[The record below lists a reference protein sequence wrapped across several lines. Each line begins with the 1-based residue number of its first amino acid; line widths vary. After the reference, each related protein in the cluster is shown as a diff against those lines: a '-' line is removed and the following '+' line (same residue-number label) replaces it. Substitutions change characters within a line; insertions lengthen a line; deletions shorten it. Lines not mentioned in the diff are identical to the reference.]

1 MNPEELLNKL
11 KHGSSL
17 KIQQSLDAIYAV
29 CIEQLERGIQDFS
42 VSTISNL
49 GFNRGVPKAQS
60 IRNKTGEK
68 YRALIQCFADASSQK
83 PNSVKPS
90 QTDNAWIEEIQNPK
104 HQLLVRIMA
113 SELKEAQQM
122 ISEIIPPKQR
132 IDIYDHKNMIP
143 NESFKL
149 SDQEVRA
156 LQYLLSTDFQKKKW
170 NLKPTHF
177 GELVDE
183 SNKPVF
189 KVSTLDALR
198 KALEYLS

>member
-1 MNPEELLNKL
+1 MDAEEFLNEL
-11 KHGSSL
+11 KKNTSM
-17 KIQQSLDAIYAV
+17 KIQQSLDAIYEI
-29 CIEQLERGIQDFS
+29 CIEQQERGIHDFS
-42 VSTISNL
+42 ISTIAKL

-68 YRALIQCFADASSQK
+68 YKALIQYFADVASQK
-83 PNSVKPS
+83 TKLKKPS
-90 QTDNAWIEEIQNPK
+90 QSENEWIDEIQNPK

-122 ISEIIPPKQR
+122 IREIIPPKQR

-143 NESFKL
+143 DQSFKL
-149 SDQEVRA
+149 SEQEVRA
-156 LQYLLSTDFQKKKW
+156 LQYLLSSDFQKKW

-177 GELVDE
+177 GELIDE

>member
-122 ISEIIPPKQR
+122 IREIIPPKQR

-143 NESFKL
+143 EESFKL

-156 LQYLLSTDFQKKKW
+156 LQYLLSTDFQKKW

-189 KVSTLDALR
+189 KISTLDALR

>member
-11 KHGSSL
+11 KVGSSL
-17 KIQQSLDAIYAV
+17 KIQQSLDAIYAI
-29 CIEQLERGIQDFS
+29 CTEQQERGIHDFS
-42 VSTISNL
+42 ISTIAKL
-49 GFNRGVPKAQS
+49 GSNRGVPKAQS

-68 YRALIQCFADASSQK
+68 YRALIQCFADLSTQK
-83 PNSVKPS
+83 PKLRKPS
-90 QTDNAWIEEIQNPK
+90 QSENDWIEEIQNPK

-113 SELKEAQQM
+113 SELKEAQQ
-122 ISEIIPPKQR
+122 IIREIIPPKQR
-132 IDIYDHKNMIP
+132 IDIYDYKNMSP
-143 NESFKL
+143 DQSFKL
-149 SDQEVRA
+149 SEQEVRA
-156 LQYLLSTDFQKKKW
+156 LQYLLSTDFQKKW

>member
-11 KHGSSL
+11 KVGSSL
-17 KIQQSLDAIYAV
+17 KVQQSLDAIYEI
-29 CIEQLERGIQDFS
+29 CTEQQERGIHDFS
-42 VSTISNL
+42 ISTIAKL
-49 GFNRGVPKAQS
+49 GSNRGVPKAQS

-68 YRALIQCFADASSQK
+68 YRVLIQCFADLASQTPK
-83 PNSVKPS
+83 LRKPS
-90 QTDNAWIEEIQNPK
+90 QTENDWIEEIQNPK

-113 SELKEAQQM
+113 SELKEAQQ
-122 ISEIIPPKQR
+122 IIREIIPPKQR
-132 IDIYDHKNMIP
+132 IDIYDHKNISP
-143 NESFKL
+143 NQSFKL
-149 SDQEVRA
+149 SEQEVRA
-156 LQYLLSTDFQKKKW
+156 LQYLLSTDFQKKW

>member
-1 MNPEELLNKL
+1 MNSEELLNRL

-17 KIQQSLDAIYAV
+17 KIQQSLDAIYEICV
-29 CIEQLERGIQDFS
+29 EQQERGIHDFS
-42 VSTISNL
+42 VSTIAKL
-49 GFNRGVPKAQS
+49 GFNRGVPRAQS

-68 YRALIQCFADASSQK
+68 YRAIIQSFEDFSSQMPK
-83 PNSVKPS
+83 LRKPS
-90 QTDNAWIEEIQNPK
+90 QSDSTWIDEIQNPK

-113 SELKEAQQM
+113 SELKEAHQM
-122 ISEIIPPKQR
+122 IREIIPPKQR

-143 NESFKL
+143 DQSFKL

-156 LQYLLSTDFQKKKW
+156 LQYLLSTDFQKKW

-189 KVSTLDALR
+189 KISTLDALR

>member
-1 MNPEELLNKL
+1 MNPEDLLNKL
-11 KHGSSL
+11 KVGSSL
-17 KIQQSLDAIYAV
+17 KIQQSLDAIYEI
-29 CIEQLERGIQDFS
+29 CTEQQERGIHDFS
-42 VSTISNL
+42 ISTIAKL
-49 GFNRGVPKAQS
+49 GSNRGVPKAQS

-68 YRALIQCFADASSQK
+68 YRALIQYFADLSSQK
-83 PNSVKPS
+83 PKLRKPS
-90 QTDNAWIEEIQNPK
+90 QSENDWIEEIQNPK

-113 SELKEAQQM
+113 SELKEAQQ
-122 ISEIIPPKQR
+122 IIREIIPPKQR
-132 IDIYDHKNMIP
+132 IDIYDHKNISVDQ
-143 NESFKL
+143 SFKL
-149 SDQEVRA
+149 SEQEVRA
-156 LQYLLSTDFQKKKW
+156 LQYLLSKDFQKKW

>member
-1 MNPEELLNKL
+1 MNSEELLNRL

-17 KIQQSLDAIYAV
+17 KIQQSLDAIYEICV
-29 CIEQLERGIQDFS
+29 EQQERGIHDFS
-42 VSTISNL
+42 VSTIAKL
-49 GFNRGVPKAQS
+49 GFNRGVPRAQS

-68 YRALIQCFADASSQK
+68 YRAIIQSFEDFSSQMPK
-83 PNSVKPS
+83 LRKPS
-90 QTDNAWIEEIQNPK
+90 QSDSVWIDEIQNPK

-113 SELKEAQQM
+113 SELKQAQQM
-122 ISEIIPPKQR
+122 IREIIPPKQR

-143 NESFKL
+143 DQSFKF

-156 LQYLLSTDFQKKKW
+156 LQYLLSSDFQKKW
-170 NLKPTHF
+170 NLKSTHF

-189 KVSTLDALR
+189 KISTLDALR

>member
-11 KHGSSL
+11 KLGSSL
-17 KIQQSLDAIYAV
+17 KMQQSLDAISEI
-29 CIEQLERGIQDFS
+29 CIEQQERGILDFS
-42 VSTISNL
+42 ISTIAKL
-49 GFNRGVPKAQS
+49 GNNRGVPKAQS

-68 YRALIQCFADASSQK
+68 YRALIQYFADLASQTPK
-83 PNSVKPS
+83 LRKPS
-90 QTDNAWIEEIQNPK
+90 QSENDWIEEIQNPK

-122 ISEIIPPKQR
+122 IREIIPPKQR

-143 NESFKL
+143 NESFRL

-156 LQYLLSTDFQKKKW
+156 LQYLLSTDFQKKW

>member
-42 VSTISNL
+42 VSTIANL

-83 PNSVKPS
+83 SNLVKPS
-90 QTDNAWIEEIQNPK
+90 QTDNPWIEEIQNPK

-122 ISEIIPPKQR
+122 IREIIPPKQR

-143 NESFKL
+143 EESFKL

-156 LQYLLSTDFQKKKW
+156 LQYLLSADFQKKW

-183 SNKPVF
+183 SNNPVF
-189 KVSTLDALR
+189 KISTLDALR

>member
-11 KHGSSL
+11 KLGSSL
-17 KIQQSLDAIYAV
+17 KIQQSLDAIYEI
-29 CIEQLERGIQDFS
+29 CIEQKERGIRDFS
-42 VSTISNL
+42 ISTIAKL
-49 GFNRGVPKAQS
+49 GNNRGVPKAQS

-68 YRALIQCFADASSQK
+68 YRALIQSFADLASQTPK
-83 PNSVKPS
+83 LRKPS
-90 QTDNAWIEEIQNPK
+90 QSENDWIEEIQNPK

-122 ISEIIPPKQR
+122 IREIIPPKQK

-143 NESFKL
+143 DESFRL

-156 LQYLLSTDFQKKKW
+156 LQYLLSVDFQKKW

>member
-1 MNPEELLNKL
+1 MKPEELLNKL

-17 KIQQSLDAIYAV
+17 KIQQSLDAIYAI
-29 CIEQLERGIQDFS
+29 CIEQKERGIQDFS
-42 VSTISNL
+42 VSTIANL

-68 YRALIQCFADASSQK
+68 YRALIQCFADSSSQK
-83 PNSVKPS
+83 LNLAKPS

-113 SELKEAQQM
+113 SELKEAQQ
-122 ISEIIPPKQR
+122 IIREIIPPKQR

-143 NESFKL
+143 DESYKL

-156 LQYLLSTDFQKKKW
+156 LQYLLSIDFQKKW
-170 NLKPTHF
+170 NLKPTDF

-189 KVSTLDALR
+189 KVSTLDAIR
-198 KALEYLS
+198 KALEYMS

>member
-1 MNPEELLNKL
+1 MNSEELLNRL

-17 KIQQSLDAIYAV
+17 KIQQSLDAIYEICV
-29 CIEQLERGIQDFS
+29 EQQERGIHDFS
-42 VSTISNL
+42 VSTIAKL
-49 GFNRGVPKAQS
+49 GFNRGVPRAQS

-68 YRALIQCFADASSQK
+68 YRAIIQSFEDFSSQIPK
-83 PNSVKPS
+83 RRKPS
-90 QTDNAWIEEIQNPK
+90 QSDNAWIDEIQNPK

-122 ISEIIPPKQR
+122 IREIIPPKQS

-143 NESFKL
+143 DQSFKF

-156 LQYLLSTDFQKKKW
+156 LQYLLSSDFQKKW

>member
-1 MNPEELLNKL
+1 MKPEELLNKL
-11 KHGSSL
+11 KVGSSL
-17 KIQQSLDAIYAV
+17 KIQQSLDAIYEI
-29 CIEQLERGIQDFS
+29 CTEQQERGIHDFS
-42 VSTISNL
+42 ISTIAKL
-49 GFNRGVPKAQS
+49 GNNRGVPKAQS

-68 YRALIQCFADASSQK
+68 YRALIQCFADLSSQK
-83 PNSVKPS
+83 PKLRKPS
-90 QTDNAWIEEIQNPK
+90 QSENDWIEEIQNPK

-113 SELKEAQQM
+113 SELKEAQQ
-122 ISEIIPPKQR
+122 IIREIIPPKQR
-132 IDIYDHKNMIP
+132 IDIHDHKNISP
-143 NESFKL
+143 NQSFKL
-149 SDQEVRA
+149 SEQEVRA
-156 LQYLLSTDFQKKKW
+156 LQYLLSTDFQKKW

>member
-17 KIQQSLDAIYAV
+17 KIQQSLDAIYEV
-29 CIEQLERGIQDFS
+29 CMEQQERGIQDFS

-60 IRNKTGEK
+60 IRNRTGEK
-68 YRALIQCFADASSQK
+68 YRALIQCFADSSQTNK
-83 PNSVKPS
+83 LTKPS
-90 QTDNAWIEEIQNPK
+90 PSDNPWIEEIQNPK
-104 HQLLVRIMA
+104 N
-113 SELKEAQQM
+113 M
-122 ISEIIPPKQR
+122 IS
-132 IDIYDHKNMIP
+132 D
-143 NESFKL
+143 ESFKL

-156 LQYLLSTDFQKKKW
+156 LQYLLSIDFQKKW
-170 NLKPTHF
+170 NLKPTHY

>member
-1 MNPEELLNKL
+1 MNPEELLSKL
-11 KHGSSL
+11 KHGSSS

-29 CIEQLERGIQDFS
+29 CTEQKERGIQDFS
-42 VSTISNL
+42 VSTIANL

-68 YRALIQCFADASSQK
+68 YRTLIKCFTDASSQTTK
-83 PNSVKPS
+83 LAKPS
-90 QTDNAWIEEIQNPK
+90 PTDNAWIEEIQNPK
-104 HQLLVRIMA
+104 HQMLVRIMA

-122 ISEIIPPKQR
+122 IREIIPPKQR

-143 NESFKL
+143 DESFRL

-156 LQYLLSTDFQKKKW
+156 LQYLLSTDFQKKW

-177 GELVDE
+177 GALVDE

>member
-42 VSTISNL
+42 VSTIANL

-83 PNSVKPS
+83 PNPVKPS

-113 SELKEAQQM
+113 SELKEAQQI

-132 IDIYDHKNMIP
+132 IDIYDHKNMMP
-143 NESFKL
+143 DEFFKL

-156 LQYLLSTDFQKKKW
+156 LQYLLSTDFQKKW

>member
-1 MNPEELLNKL
+1 MNSEELLNKL
-11 KHGSSL
+11 KHGSSH
-17 KIQQSLDAIYAV
+17 KIQQSLDAIYEV
-29 CIEQLERGIQDFS
+29 CIEQQERGIQDFS
-42 VSTISNL
+42 VSTIANL

-68 YRALIQCFADASSQK
+68 YRALIQCFAEASSQK

-122 ISEIIPPKQR
+122 IREIVPPKQR

-143 NESFKL
+143 DESFKL

-156 LQYLLSTDFQKKKW
+156 LQYLLSTDFQKKW
-170 NLKPTHF
+170 NLKPTHY

>member
-1 MNPEELLNKL
+1 MNPEELLKKL
-11 KHGSSL
+11 KHDSSL
-17 KIQQSLDAIYAV
+17 KIQQSLDAIYEV
-29 CIEQLERGIQDFS
+29 CIEQQERGIQDFS
-42 VSTISNL
+42 VSTIANL

-68 YRALIQCFADASSQK
+68 YRALIQCFADALSQTAK
-83 PNSVKPS
+83 LVKPS

-122 ISEIIPPKQR
+122 IREIMPPKQR

-143 NESFKL
+143 DESFKL

-156 LQYLLSTDFQKKKW
+156 LQYLLSVDFQKKW
-170 NLKPTHF
+170 NLKSTHF

-183 SNKPVF
+183 SNKAVF
-189 KVSTLDALR
+189 KVSTLNALR

>member
-17 KIQQSLDAIYAV
+17 KIQQSLNAIYEV
-29 CIEQLERGIQDFS
+29 CIEQQERGIQDFS
-42 VSTISNL
+42 VSTIANL
-49 GFNRGVPKAQS
+49 GFNRSVPKAQS

-68 YRALIQCFADASSQK
+68 YRALIQCFADASSSTVK
-83 PNSVKPS
+83 LAKPS

-122 ISEIIPPKQR
+122 IREIIPPKQR

-156 LQYLLSTDFQKKKW
+156 LQYLLSIDFQKKW

>member
-1 MNPEELLNKL
+1 MNSEELLNKL

-17 KIQQSLDAIYAV
+17 KIQQSLDAIYEICV
-29 CIEQLERGIQDFS
+29 EQQERGIHDFS
-42 VSTISNL
+42 VSTIAKL
-49 GFNRGVPKAQS
+49 GFNRGVPRAQS

-68 YRALIQCFADASSQK
+68 YRTIIQSFEDFSSQMPK
-83 PNSVKPS
+83 RRIPS
-90 QTDNAWIEEIQNPK
+90 QSDIAWIDEIQNPK

-122 ISEIIPPKQR
+122 IREIIPPKQR

-143 NESFKL
+143 DQSFKL

-156 LQYLLSTDFQKKKW
+156 LQYLLSTDFQKKW
-170 NLKPTHF
+170 NLKPTHY

-183 SNKPVF
+183 SNKPIF

>member
-1 MNPEELLNKL
+1 MTPEDLLKELK
-11 KHGSSL
+11 KDSSL
-17 KIQQSLDAIYAV
+17 KVQQSLDNIYEI
-29 CIEQLERGIQDFS
+29 CSEQQERGVHDFS
-42 VSTISNL
+42 ISTISKL

-60 IRNKTGEK
+60 IRNKSGDK
-68 YRALIQCFADASSQK
+68 YKALIQCFTDIASQK
-83 PNSVKPS
+83 PRLKKTS
-90 QTDNAWIEEIQNPK
+90 QSENQWIEEIQNPK

-122 ISEIIPPKQR
+122 IREIIPPKQR

-143 NESFKL
+143 NQSFKL
-149 SDQEVRA
+149 SEQEVRA
-156 LQYLLSTDFQKKKW
+156 LQYLLSTDFQKKW
-170 NLKPTHF
+170 NLKPSPF

>member
-1 MNPEELLNKL
+1 MNPEELLHKL

-17 KIQQSLDAIYAV
+17 KIQQSLDAIYEV
-29 CIEQLERGIQDFS
+29 CIEQQERGIQDFS

-68 YRALIQCFADASSQK
+68 YRALIQCFAEASSQK

-122 ISEIIPPKQR
+122 IREIIPPKQR
-132 IDIYDHKNMIP
+132 IDIYDHKNMISD
-143 NESFKL
+143 ESFKL

-156 LQYLLSTDFQKKKW
+156 LQYLLSIDFQKKW
-170 NLKPTHF
+170 NLKPTHY

>member
-11 KHGSSL
+11 KRGSSL
-17 KIQQSLDAIYAV
+17 KIQQSLDAIYDV
-29 CIEQLERGIQDFS
+29 CIEQQERGIHDFS
-42 VSTISNL
+42 VSTIANL
-49 GFNRGVPKAQS
+49 GFSRGVPKAQS

-68 YRALIQCFADASSQK
+68 YRVLIQCFADASSQTAK
-83 PNSVKPS
+83 LTKPS

-122 ISEIIPPKQR
+122 IREIIPPKQR

-143 NESFKL
+143 EESFKL

-156 LQYLLSTDFQKKKW
+156 LQYLLSTDFQKKW
-170 NLKPTHF
+170 NLKPTNF

-189 KVSTLDALR
+189 KISTLDALH

>member
-1 MNPEELLNKL
+1 MKPEELFNKL
-11 KHGSSL
+11 KVGSSL
-17 KIQQSLDAIYAV
+17 KIQQSLDAIYEI
-29 CIEQLERGIQDFS
+29 CTEQQERGIHDFS
-42 VSTISNL
+42 ISTIAKL
-49 GFNRGVPKAQS
+49 GNNRGVPKAQS

-68 YRALIQCFADASSQK
+68 YRALIQCFADLSSQK
-83 PNSVKPS
+83 PKLRKPS
-90 QTDNAWIEEIQNPK
+90 QSENDWIEEIQNPK

-113 SELKEAQQM
+113 SELKEAQQ
-122 ISEIIPPKQR
+122 IIREIVPPKQR

-143 NESFKL
+143 DQSFKL
-149 SDQEVRA
+149 SEQEVRA
-156 LQYLLSTDFQKKKW
+156 LQYLLSTDFQKKW

>member
-17 KIQQSLDAIYAV
+17 KIQQSLDAIYEV
-29 CIEQLERGIQDFS
+29 CIEQQERGIQDFS
-42 VSTISNL
+42 VSTIANL

-68 YRALIQCFADASSQK
+68 YRALIQSFVDVSLQK
-83 PNSVKPS
+83 SKLAKPS
-90 QTDNAWIEEIQNPK
+90 QTDNTWIEEIQSPK

-122 ISEIIPPKQR
+122 IREIIPPKQR

-143 NESFKL
+143 DESFKL

-156 LQYLLSTDFQKKKW
+156 LQYLLSKDFQKKW
-170 NLKPTHF
+170 NLKPTHY

>member
-11 KHGSSL
+11 KVGSSL
-17 KIQQSLDAIYAV
+17 KVQQSLDAIYEI
-29 CIEQLERGIQDFS
+29 CTEQQERGIHDFS
-42 VSTISNL
+42 ISTIAKL
-49 GFNRGVPKAQS
+49 GCNRGVPKAQS

-68 YRALIQCFADASSQK
+68 YRALIQCFADLSTQK
-83 PNSVKPS
+83 PKLRKPS
-90 QTDNAWIEEIQNPK
+90 QSENDWIEEIQNPK

-113 SELKEAQQM
+113 SELKEAQQ
-122 ISEIIPPKQR
+122 IIREIIPPKQR
-132 IDIYDHKNMIP
+132 IDIYDHKSMSSHQ
-143 NESFKL
+143 SFKL
-149 SDQEVRA
+149 SEQEVRA
-156 LQYLLSTDFQKKKW
+156 LQYLLSTDFQKKW

>member
-1 MNPEELLNKL
+1 MNSEELLNKL
-11 KHGSSL
+11 KHGSSH
-17 KIQQSLDAIYAV
+17 KIQQSLDAIYEV
-29 CIEQLERGIQDFS
+29 CIEQQERGIQDFS
-42 VSTISNL
+42 VSTIANL

-68 YRALIQCFADASSQK
+68 YRALIQCFAEASSQK

-122 ISEIIPPKQR
+122 IREIIPPKQR

-143 NESFKL
+143 DESFKL

-156 LQYLLSTDFQKKKW
+156 LQYLLSTDFQKKW
-170 NLKPTHF
+170 NLKPTDF
-177 GELVDE
+177 SELIDE

-189 KVSTLDALR
+189 KVSRLDALR

>member
-1 MNPEELLNKL
+1 MDAEEFLNEL
-11 KHGSSL
+11 KKNNSM
-17 KIQQSLDAIYAV
+17 KIQQSLDAIYEI
-29 CIEQLERGIQDFS
+29 CMEQQERGIYDFS
-42 VSTISNL
+42 ISTIAKL

-68 YRALIQCFADASSQK
+68 YKALIQYFADVATQK
-83 PNSVKPS
+83 TKFKKPS
-90 QTDNAWIEEIQNPK
+90 QSENEWIDEIQNPK

-122 ISEIIPPKQR
+122 IREIIPPKQR

-143 NESFKL
+143 DQSFKL
-149 SDQEVRA
+149 SEQEVRA
-156 LQYLLSTDFQKKKW
+156 LQYLLSFDFQKKW